1 MKVAGEVR
9 FSVGNVTRFYVPLLL
24 QAFSQSLTYPLVAA
38 IFVAPVCTT
47 VAVYATLNL
56 PRSVRTT

>member
-24 QAFSQSLTYPLVAA
+24 QAFSQSLTYPLVA
-38 IFVAPVCTT
+38 
-47 VAVYATLNL
+47 VYATLSL
-56 PRSVRTT
+56 SRSA